1 MPIPAVLVRELGDS
15 SLPSQGRPCG
25 RPPAALGRLSFV
37 PSLPIIRRHVLA
49 QPVFPPDRIAA
60 AIRCTVE
67 ELPTG
72 CCCHVGCGPSPL
84 TPTADKHNMS
94 NY

>member
-1 MPIPAVLVRELGDS
+1 
-15 SLPSQGRPCG
+15 
-25 RPPAALGRLSFV
+25 
-37 PSLPIIRRHVLA
+37 VLA